1 MCRFYFMQLFMSFKE
16 LHEIESIKREMKM
29 SKLVEESHQSDPVK
43 RARLRWRARRG
54 LLENDLILTRFL
66 DENEEILSDEEV
78 DAFSRLME
86 LSDNVLMDLIMAR
99 KEPADEVDLPHV
111 HALLARLRV
120 A

>member
-1 MCRFYFMQLFMSFKE
+1 MP
-16 LHEIESIKREMKM
+16 II
-29 SKLVEESHQSDPVK
+29 HQADPAN

-66 DENEEILSDEEV
+66 DANEASMTDDDV

-86 LSDNVLMDLIMAR
+86 LSDNELMDLLLVR
-99 KEPADEVDLPHV
+99 KEPDGLLDLPQV
-111 HALLARLRV
+111 HALLARIRT